1 MADDYTTK
9 KKKMVADAEREN
21 AGKSFLDNERSMG
34 RIPVGVSPEVE
45 GGPKAGMTMMSM
57 PNEPRPPRAVVRGN
71 ADEMTAEYYAPQ
83 KAKSRVDESSSVS
96 REAARAA
103 ADRLKKAEVAHDD
116 QRQAM
121 LADMALG
128 GGLGAAIGG
137 GLAGP
142 GAPVGAAIG
151 GSFGSGL
158 AGLVSG
164 VANNEIRKR
173 TILTMAE
180 NAISYAIQNGAF
192 TEEEFNAAADELGVK
207 YKRKK

>member
-9 KKKMVADAEREN
+9 KKKMMAEAERQN

-57 PNEPRPPRAVVRGN
+57 PDEPRPPRAVVRGN

-96 REAARAA
+96 GKAARAA
-103 ADRLKKAEVAHDD
+103 AERMKKAEIGESVAT
-116 QRQAM
+116 QNFVT
-121 LADMALG
+121 DMALG
-128 GGLGAAIGG
+128 TGLGAAIGG
-137 GLAGP
+137 GLG
-142 GAPVGAAIG
+142 GPVGAGLGAIAG
-151 GSFGSGL
+151 EL
-158 AGLVSG
+158 AGAAGLSFRDSIKNKNAG
-164 VANNEIRKR
+164 
-173 TILTMAE
+173 TQAE
-180 NAISYAIQNGAF
+180 SARDIYKAIQDGAF

-207 YKRKK
+207 YRR

>member
-9 KKKMVADAEREN
+9 KKKMVADAERQN

-45 GGPKAGMTMMSM
+45 GGPKAGMTMMSV
-57 PNEPRPPRAVVRGN
+57 PDEPRAPRAVVRGN
-71 ADEMTAEYYAPQ
+71 ADEMTAEYYAPR
-83 KAKSRVDESSSVS
+83 KVKSPVDESSSVS
-96 REAARAA
+96 GEAARAA
-103 ADRLKKAEVAHDD
+103 ANLLKKAEVASDD
-116 QRQAM
+116 QRQA
-121 LADMALG
+121 LTTDMALG

-142 GAPVGAAIG
+142 AAPVGAAIG

-164 VANNEIRKR
+164 VANDELGKR
-173 TILTMAE
+173 VRLTMAR
-180 NAISYAIQNGAF
+180 NAIGKAIEDGAF

-207 YKRKK
+207 YKR